1 MYQKI
6 NIFLCIILYLQF
18 ILYIYIQ
25 NKTFIQKLK
34 NRNLKSKIIKIKK
47 LNDYL
52 ENELE
57 IIENKQYKNKII

>member
-52 ENELE
+52 KNELE